1 MKHLIKSTMYL
12 TVSNVLTKVF
22 SLVFFVI
29 LARSLSVDDYGLFRY
44 LLTVSLIYAI
54 GFSGFN
60 TSLTFFVSK
69 YRKHSSDY
77 VFNSF
82 LLMFFIFIILSVII
96 LLFQEY
102 SFYLILF
109 LFASLV
115 DFFYLGFSRGIL
127 NYFKLAGFKLVENII
142 QLIILVIFYFTF
154 KSVDFGFAVIFY
166 SFSGLLSL
174 IFFEIIKNELV
185 FSFKVSLEKIKKIFK
200 YTIPVT
206 LGSIGWS
213 LMFGIN
219 AVFIKLFYNTEQVAY
234 FSVGETIVQVFSF
247 IPAAI
252 SITLLPKVAS
262 LKNKNK
268 IIKPLNYAV
277 LGTFLISIFILIT
290 LLITDKLII
299 NLIFTDKYLPAL
311 RVILPLSLA
320 QIFIAIHNIYAAVW
334 QGLNKPIIPTI
345 TISIAA
351 ILNVIGSYF
360 LTKNF
365 GIVGAAT
372 SNAITSFIDAILIII
387 LFYREFRK

>member
-12 TVSNVLTKVF
+12 TISNVLTKVF
-22 SLVFFVI
+22 SLVFFII
-29 LARSLSVDDYGLFRY
+29 LARSLSVNDYGLFRY

-54 GFSGFN
+54 GFSGIN

-69 YRKHSSDY
+69 YRKKSSEY
-77 VFNSF
+77 IFNSF
-82 LLMFFIFIILSVII
+82 FLMFFIFIILSIII
-96 LLFQEY
+96 LIFQEY

-142 QLIILVIFYFTF
+142 QLIILVTFYFTF

-185 FSFKVSLEKIKKIFK
+185 FSFKFSFEKIKKIIK

-219 AVFIKLFYNTEQVAY
+219 VVFIKLFYNTEQVAY
-234 FSVGETIVQVFSF
+234 FSVGESIVQVFGF
-247 IPAAI
+247 IPGAI
-252 SITLLPKVAS
+252 GTILLPKIS
-262 LKNKNK
+262 RLKNKNK
-268 IIKPLNYAV
+268 ILKPLKFAILSNII
-277 LGTFLISIFILIT
+277 ISFFILIF
-290 LLITDKLII
+290 LLLTNKILIHYF
-299 NLIFTDKYLPAL
+299 FTDVYLPSSV
-311 RVILPLSLA
+311 VILPLSLA
-320 QIFIAIHNIYAAVW
+320 QIFIAIVYIFGTVF
-334 QGLNKPIIPTI
+334 QGLNKPLIPTI

-351 ILNVIGSYF
+351 VLNVIGSYF

-372 SNAITSFIDAILIII
+372 SNAITSFIAATLIII